1 MSQRFLQV
9 PWEHEIWG
17 PWRARFPPIL
27 MLWGPSEGASTFTQL
42 WGLTNIYKT
51 SDCLGGELATDH
63 EVAKKGRMTELVA
76 TSDALLILHFKCEQQ
91 PSANKRKT

>member
-17 PWRARFPPIL
+17 PWRVRFPPIL

-63 EVAKKGRMTELVA
+63 EVAKKE
-76 TSDALLILHFKCEQQ
+76 E
-91 PSANKRKT
+91 